1 MGKTCEAK
9 DYGRYYGKLSILPMH
24 ISSYTRLTT
33 TKGMMNFVTAFALLV
48 ALPSSGAMLENM
60 GPQALAG
67 LFTALTAVGGAC
79 NFAARALLVGEWL
92 SPKTII

>member
-1 MGKTCEAK
+1 MDVIMVRTHNSLRNKASTN
-9 DYGRYYGKLSILPMH
+9 H
-24 ISSYTRLTT
+24 Q
-33 TKGMMNFVTAFALLV
+33 KGMMNFVTAFALLI
-48 ALPSSGAMLENM
+48 ALPTSGAMLENM

-79 NFAARALLVGEWL
+79 NVAARALLIGKWP